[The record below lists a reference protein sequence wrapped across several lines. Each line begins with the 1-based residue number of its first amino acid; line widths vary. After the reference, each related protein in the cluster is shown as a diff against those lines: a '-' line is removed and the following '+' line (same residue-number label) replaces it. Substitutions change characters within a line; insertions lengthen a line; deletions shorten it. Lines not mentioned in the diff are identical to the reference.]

1 LRSIRV
7 LLFALLVM
15 AGEAVASSPERT
27 LLVFGDS
34 LSAAYGLRAD
44 QGWPSLLQKRLQQEG
59 YGYRVVNASV
69 SGETTA
75 GGRARLA
82 RALEQHKPALVVLEL
97 GANDGL
103 RGLPL
108 KDARANLEAMVAA
121 SRRAGAKVLLA
132 GILIP
137 PNYGAKYSDGFAQM
151 YQQLAREQKLPLLP
165 FLLDGVALNPNLM
178 QQDGLHPR
186 AEGQPRVL
194 DNVWQYLRP
203 LLVR

>member
-1 LRSIRV
+1 
-7 LLFALLVM
+7 M
-15 AGEAVASSPERT
+15 AGEAMASSPERT

-75 GGRARLA
+75 GGRARFA

-108 KDARANLEAMVAA
+108 KDARANLEAMISA
-121 SRRAGAKVLLA
+121 SRSAGAKVLLA

-137 PNYGAKYSDGFAQM
+137 PNYGAKYSEGFAQM

-203 LLVR
+203 LLER